1 MSPRAGLD
9 TRAVVEAATE
19 LVDAEGIEALN
30 LSRLAK
36 SLGVQ
41 PPSLYNH
48 VQGMVGLQRELALYG
63 LGKLQAGLTQAA
75 IGKSGP
81 QAVRALA
88 EAYRAFIREH
98 PGLYAATVRSPYL
111 AEEID
116 QQLEQASRELVGLV
130 LAVLE
135 AYDLDQQ
142 AALHAVRGLR
152 SLVHGFATLENAEG
166 FGLDL
171 DRETSFEYLLEV
183 YLQGL
188 SVYQQGK
195 KYSTA

>member
-9 TRAVVEAATE
+9 TQAVVEAAAE
-19 LVDAEGIEALN
+19 MADADGLEN
-30 LSRLAK
+30 LSISRLAK
-36 SLGVQ
+36 SLDVK

-48 VQGMVGLQRELALYG
+48 VSGLAGLQRRLGLYG
-63 LGKLQAGLTQAA
+63 LNMMYAQLTRAVL
-75 IGKSGP
+75 GKSGP

-111 AEEID
+111 AAEID
-116 QQLEQASRELVGLV
+116 QQLEQASRELVGLA
-130 LAVLE
+130 LAVLN
-135 AYDLDQQ
+135 AYNLEQQ

-152 SLVHGFATLENAEG
+152 SLVHGFATLENAGG
-166 FGLDL
+166 FGLELDL
-171 DRETSFEYLLEV
+171 EASFQYLVDL

-188 SVYQQGK
+188 AVYQQSG
-195 KYSTA
+195 AQPV